1 MAVPEENVSDPGAAA
16 HEAGED
22 GFPEVDVVVIDDK
35 REVFADFFTPETGEV
50 MKVAI
55 VEEVEAT
62 RREVSDAT
70 TDLIRSSIVAEAS
83 GTRQRGEIEDV
94 RSEQRTPRGRHG
106 RGGCAASADDG
117 RRGRRGG
124 EATADDSRHGRR

>member
-1 MAVPEENVSDPGAAA
+1 MAVPEENVADPGATA

-22 GFPEVDVVVIDDK
+22 GFSEIDVMVVDDE
-35 REVFADFFTPETGEV
+35 REVFADFFAPETGEV

-62 RREVSDAT
+62 RREVGDAT
-70 TDLIRSSIVAEAS
+70 TDLIRSSIVAEAR
-83 GTRQRGEIEDV
+83 GTGQRGEIEDV
-94 RSEQRTPRGRHG
+94 RSEQRTPRGR
-106 RGGCAASADDG
+106 RGCAASADDG

-124 EATADDSRHGRR
+124 EATADDGRHGRR